1 MPKTCMMQLTK
12 IIDLRA
18 AVDSKVRSYG
28 CQLADLYAEPNLS
41 SANLL

>member
-1 MPKTCMMQLTK
+1 MNAENLY
-12 IIDLRA
+12 DA
-18 AVDSKVRSYG
+18 ADENYRSQSCSRQQGSYG